1 METKA
6 NRSTSPVTPRSV
18 GIKYGFL
25 SALISMIFFL
35 ILVVT
40 GQNAFANKWNWVSL
54 MIAIAVVFL
63 AHKNFKDK
71 GDGFM
76 SYGQGVGI
84 AFWIALVSVLINFLL
99 TYSYLHF
106 IDASAMELFYQMQ
119 SEELA
124 ERGMPKDQIEMA
136 MSWTRILFWPLFIF
150 FGLVFGLFVGL
161 IVSIFTQKK
170 NEETVF

>member
-1 METKA
+1 METQA
-6 NRSTSPVTPRSV
+6 NRSTSLVTPRSV
-18 GIKYGFL
+18 GIKYGLL
-25 SALISMIFFL
+25 SALISIIFFL
-35 ILVVT
+35 ILVVL
-40 GQNAFANKWNWVSL
+40 GQNAFANNWNWVSL
-54 MIAIAVVFL
+54 MITIAIVFL
-63 AHKNFKDK
+63 AHKNFKDN

-99 TYSYLHF
+99 TYSYVKF
-106 IDASAMELFYQMQ
+106 IDASAMELFYQAQ

-124 ERGMPKDQIEMA
+124 ERGMPRDRVEMA
-136 MSWTRILFWPLFIF
+136 MSLTRILFWPLFIF

-170 NEETVF
+170 NPETVF

>member
-1 METKA
+1 METQV
-6 NRSTSPVTPRSV
+6 NRSASPVIPRSV

-25 SALISMIFFL
+25 SALISIIFFL
-35 ILVVT
+35 LLVVT

-54 MIAIAVVFL
+54 MITVAIVFL
-63 AHKNFKDK
+63 GHKSFKDR

-99 TYSYLHF
+99 TYSYLKF
-106 IDASAMELFYQMQ
+106 IDASGMELFYQMQ

-124 ERGMPKDQIEMA
+124 ERGMQEDQIEMA

-150 FGLVFGLFVGL
+150 FGLVFGLLVGL

-170 NEETVF
+170 NLETVF